1 MNLKEYLFYK
11 NLSLK
16 EFAKIVDV
24 SACHLSSVIT
34 GFRKTSPK
42 LLRAIQRASDGWVKP
57 DEAFAETKLPEG
69 FPRNEVIPLPQI
81 DPDDE
86 EEPIMQKM
94 G

>member
-1 MNLKEYLFYK
+1 MNIKEYLFYK

-16 EFAKIVDV
+16 DFAKIVDV

-42 LLRAIQRASDGWVKP
+42 LLRAIERASDGWVKP
-57 DEAFAETKLPEG
+57 DTAFAETKLPEG
-69 FPRNEVIPLPQI
+69 FIAGPVIPFPV
-81 DPDDE
+81 PEPAKE
-86 EEPIMQKM
+86 EEPIEKF